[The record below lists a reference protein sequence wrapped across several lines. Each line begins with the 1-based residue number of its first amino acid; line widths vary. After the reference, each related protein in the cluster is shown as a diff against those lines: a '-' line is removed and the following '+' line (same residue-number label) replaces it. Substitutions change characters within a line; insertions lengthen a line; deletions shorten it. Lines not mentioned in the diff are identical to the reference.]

1 MSERNKVIL
10 ILVDG
15 LRYDTAVHEMG
26 FLEGALAHGQARRW
40 SVRCALPSL
49 SRSLYHS
56 IHTGLAPQIHGITS
70 NDIVRQSDHDSIFSV
85 VRDHGRRTAAAA
97 YGWVSELYNHLP
109 YDPVMD
115 REVDDEQRTIQHG
128 RFYTED
134 DFPDIELFAS
144 AKMLVK
150 KFTPDYMLVHP
161 MGCDHVGHQFGGES
175 KEYRRQAAKAD
186 NLMAQCIPDWL
197 DRGYHVL
204 VTADHGMDVH
214 GWHGGTREEVRMV
227 PLYHLGGTVAG
238 IETQEISQL
247 SIAPT
252 ALGLMG
258 LPIPPAMSAA
268 LS

>member
-1 MSERNKVIL
+1 
-10 ILVDG
+10 
-15 LRYDTAVHEMG
+15 
-26 FLEGALAHGQARRW
+26 
-40 SVRCALPSL
+40 
-49 SRSLYHS
+49 
-56 IHTGLAPQIHGITS
+56 
-70 NDIVRQSDHDSIFSV
+70 
-85 VRDHGRRTAAAA
+85 
-97 YGWVSELYNHLP
+97 
-109 YDPVMD
+109 
-115 REVDDEQRTIQHG
+115 
-128 RFYTED
+128 
-134 DFPDIELFAS
+134 
-144 AKMLVK
+144 
-150 KFTPDYMLVHP
+150 
-161 MGCDHVGHQFGGES
+161 
-175 KEYRRQAAKAD
+175 
-186 NLMAQCIPDWL
+186 MAQCIPDWL